1 MSIALLVIQDTED
14 GRSIVRAIEKDNDG
28 VIIQN
33 KPAMIQIEREGKI
46 TIKAETVSEELG
58 RDWDIEEMQIELI
71 SIGGQVDETDDEF
84 TIYWEN

>member
-84 TIYWEN
+84 TVYWEN